1 MSVWKRL
8 MVICLVSLPC
18 IGCDQV
24 TKQAALWILPETG
37 TLSFLGD
44 AVRVQLVYN
53 PGGFLSL
60 GASLPEPWRLGFFLI
75 GVGGLLLAIL
85 VFALSS
91 RSLRL
96 TELLAVS
103 LFFAGGTGNLLD
115 RVLYDGSVVDF
126 VRIGAGSLHT
136 GFFNFADVAITT
148 GALVWMAGMLLN
160 RGREC

>member
-8 MVICLVSLPC
+8 MVICLISLPC
-18 IGCDQV
+18 IGCDQA

-37 TLSFLGD
+37 MLSFLGD

-60 GASLPEPWRLGFFLI
+60 GASLPEPWRLGLFLV
-75 GVGGLLLAIL
+75 GVGGLLLAML
-85 VFALSS
+85 VFALLSK
-91 RSLRL
+91 SLRP

-103 LFFAGGTGNLLD
+103 LFFSGGAGNLLD
-115 RVLYDGSVVDF
+115 RVQYGGSVVDF

-136 GFFNFADVAITT
+136 GFFNFADLAITA
-148 GALVWMAGMLLN
+148 GALVWIAGMLLN
-160 RGREC
+160 RHRDA

>member
-8 MVICLVSLPC
+8 LVVCLVSLPC
-18 IGCDQV
+18 IGCDQA

-44 AVRVQLVYN
+44 ALRLQLVYN

-60 GASLPEPWRLGFFLI
+60 GASLPEPWRLGLFLV
-75 GVGGLLLAIL
+75 GVGGILLGLLSLAIL
-85 VFALSS
+85 S
-91 RSLRL
+91 RSIRPF
-96 TELLAVS
+96 ELLAVS
-103 LFFAGGTGNLLD
+103 LFFAGGAGNLLD
-115 RVLYDGSVVDF
+115 RVLYGGSVVDF

-136 GFFNFADVAITT
+136 GYFNFADVAITA

-160 RGREC
+160 RGREF